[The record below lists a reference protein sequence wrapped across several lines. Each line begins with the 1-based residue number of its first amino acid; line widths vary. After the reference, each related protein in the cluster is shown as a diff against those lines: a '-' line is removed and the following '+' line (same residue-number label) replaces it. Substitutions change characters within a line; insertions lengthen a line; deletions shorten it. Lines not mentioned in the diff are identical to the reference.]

1 MPQHRSLPVPDG
13 LVGERVDVAV
23 AKLLGFSRTFAG
35 DVIERGGV
43 VVDGRVAIKSDRLS
57 ADVLLSIEWDD
68 PRAPEIVPV
77 VIADMQIVYDDDD
90 IVIVSKPPFLAAHPS
105 LGWEGDTVLGA
116 LAGAGYRIATSGPP
130 ERQGIVHRLDVGTS
144 GLMIVAKSEIAY
156 SVMKRKFKDREV
168 FKEYHALVQGEM
180 VPPSGTIDAA
190 IGRHPGSAWKFAVTH
205 DGRNAVTHFDT
216 LANYPTATLLSVGL
230 ETGRTHQIRV
240 HMAAQRHPLVG
251 DSLYGADPT
260 IAKRLELTR
269 QWLHAVRLRFDHPTT
284 GDELEIT
291 SDYAPDLV
299 HSLELLA
306 TR

>member
-1 MPQHRSLPVPDG
+1 MPQHRSRPVPDG

-23 AKLLGFSRTFAG
+23 AKLMGFSRTFAG
-35 DVIERGGV
+35 EVIERGGV
-43 VVDGRVAIKSDRLS
+43 EVDGRVATKSDRLS
-57 ADVLLSIEWDD
+57 ADVLLSIVWDD
-68 PRAPEIVPV
+68 PREPEIVPV
-77 VIADMQIVYDDDD
+77 VIADMQIVYDDAD

-144 GLMIVAKSEIAY
+144 GLMIVAKSEVAY

-180 VPPSGTIDAA
+180 VPPAGTIDAP

-205 DGRNAVTHFDT
+205 DGRNAITHFDT
-216 LANYPTATLLSVGL
+216 LANYSTATLLSVGL

-260 IAKRLELTR
+260 FAKRLELTR
-269 QWLHAVRLRFDHPTT
+269 QWLHAVRLRFNHPTT

-291 SDYAPDLV
+291 SDYAPDLA

>member
-35 DVIERGGV
+35 DVVEAGGV
-43 VVDGRVAIKSDRLS
+43 EVDGRVARKSDRLS
-57 ADVLLSIEWDD
+57 ADVVVSIVWDD
-68 PRAPEIVPV
+68 PREPEIVPV
-77 VIADMQIVYDDDD
+77 LVADMQIIYDDDD
-90 IVIVSKPPFLAAHPS
+90 IVVVSKPPFLAAHPS

-156 SVMKRKFKDREV
+156 SVMKRKFKEREV
-168 FKEYHALVQGEM
+168 VKEYHALVQGEM
-180 VPPSGTIDAA
+180 VPPEGTIDAP

-205 DGRNAVTHFDT
+205 DGRDAVTHFDT
-216 LANYPTATLLSVGL
+216 LTSYSLATLLSVGL

-251 DSLYGADPT
+251 DSLYGANPT
-260 IAKRLELTR
+260 IAARIGLTR
-269 QWLHAVRLRFDHPTT
+269 QWLHAVRLRFNHPTT
-284 GDELEIT
+284 GDELDIRC
-291 SDYAPDLV
+291 DYAPDLA

-306 TR
+306 TL

>member
-216 LANYPTATLLSVGL
+216 LANYPTATLLSVEL

>member
-180 VPPSGTIDAA
+180 VPSSGTIDAA

-291 SDYAPDLV
+291 SDYAPDLT

-306 TR
+306 IR

>member
-1 MPQHRSLPVPDG
+1 M
-13 LVGERVDVAV
+13 
-23 AKLLGFSRTFAG
+23 GFSRTFAG
-35 DVIERGGV
+35 EVIERGGV
-43 VVDGRVAIKSDRLS
+43 EVDGRVATKSDRLS
-57 ADVLLSIEWDD
+57 ADVLLSIVWDD
-68 PRAPEIVPV
+68 PREPEIVPV
-77 VIADMQIVYDDDD
+77 VIADMQIVYDDAD

-144 GLMIVAKSEIAY
+144 GLMIVAKSEVAY

-180 VPPSGTIDAA
+180 VPPAGTIDAP

-205 DGRNAVTHFDT
+205 DGRNAITHFDT
-216 LANYPTATLLSVGL
+216 LANYSTATLLSVGL

-260 IAKRLELTR
+260 FAKRLELTR
-269 QWLHAVRLRFDHPTT
+269 QWLHAVRLRFNHPTT

-291 SDYAPDLV
+291 SNYAPDLA

>member
-43 VVDGRVAIKSDRLS
+43 EVDGRVAVKSDRLS
-57 ADVLLSIEWDD
+57 ADVLLSIVWDD
-68 PRAPEIVPV
+68 PREPEIVPV

-90 IVIVSKPPFLAAHPS
+90 IVVVSKPPFLAAHPS

-144 GLMIVAKSEIAY
+144 GLMIVAKSEVAY

-180 VPPSGTIDAA
+180 VPSSGTIDAP

-205 DGRNAVTHFDT
+205 DGRNAITHFDT

-251 DSLYGADPT
+251 DSLYGANPT
-260 IAKRLELTR
+260 IATRLELTR
-269 QWLHAVRLRFDHPTT
+269 QWLHAVRLRFNHPTT

-291 SDYAPDLV
+291 SDYAPDLA

>member
-13 LVGERVDVAV
+13 LVGDRVDVAV
-23 AKLLGFSRTFAG
+23 AKLMGFSRTFAG
-35 DVIERGGV
+35 EVIERGGV
-43 VVDGRVAIKSDRLS
+43 EVDGRVATKSDRLS
-57 ADVLLSIEWDD
+57 ADVLLSIVWDD
-68 PRAPEIVPV
+68 PREPEIVPV
-77 VIADMQIVYDDDD
+77 VIADMQIIYDDAD

-180 VPPSGTIDAA
+180 VPPSGTIDAP

-205 DGRNAVTHFDT
+205 DGRNAITHFDT
-216 LANYPTATLLSVGL
+216 LANYSTATLLSVGL

-260 IAKRLELTR
+260 FAKRLELTR
-269 QWLHAVRLRFDHPTT
+269 QWLHAVRLRFNHPTT

-291 SDYAPDLV
+291 SDYAPDLA

>member
-35 DVIERGGV
+35 DVVERGGV
-43 VVDGRVAIKSDRLS
+43 EVDGRVARKSDRLS
-57 ADVLLSIEWDD
+57 PDVVLSVVWDD
-68 PRAPEIVPV
+68 PREPEIVPV
-77 VIADMQIVYDDDD
+77 LIADMQVVYDDDD

-156 SVMKRKFKDREV
+156 SVMKRKFKEREV
-168 FKEYHALVQGEM
+168 VKEYHALVQGEM
-180 VPPSGTIDAA
+180 VPPEGTIDAP

-205 DGRNAVTHFDT
+205 DGRNAITHFDT
-216 LANYPTATLLSVGL
+216 LTSYPIATLLSVGL

-251 DSLYGADPT
+251 DSLYGANPG
-260 IAKRLELTR
+260 IATRLGLTR
-269 QWLHAVRLRFDHPTT
+269 QWLHAVRLRFNHPTT

-291 SDYAPDLV
+291 SDYAPDLA

-306 TR
+306 SL

>member
-43 VVDGRVAIKSDRLS
+43 EVDGRVATKSDRLS
-57 ADVLLSIEWDD
+57 ADALLSIVWDD
-68 PRAPEIVPV
+68 PREPEIVPV
-77 VIADMQIVYDDDD
+77 VIADMQIVYDDDH
-90 IVIVSKPPFLAAHPS
+90 IVVVSKPPFLAAHPS

-180 VPPSGTIDAA
+180 VPAEGTIDAP

-205 DGRNAVTHFDT
+205 DGRHAVTHFDT
-216 LANYPTATLLSVGL
+216 LATYPTAPLLSVGL

-251 DSLYGADPT
+251 DSLYGANPI
-260 IAKRLELTR
+260 IATRLELTR
-269 QWLHAVRLRFDHPTT
+269 QWLHAVRLRFNHPAT

-291 SDYAPDLV
+291 SDYAPDLA

>member
-35 DVIERGGV
+35 NVIERGGV
-43 VVDGRVAIKSDRLS
+43 EVDGRVATKSDRLS
-57 ADVLLSIEWDD
+57 ADALLSIVWDD
-68 PRAPEIVPV
+68 PREPEIVPV

-90 IVIVSKPPFLAAHPS
+90 IVVVSKPPFLAAHPS

-180 VPPSGTIDAA
+180 VPAEGTIDAP

-205 DGRNAVTHFDT
+205 DGRHAVTHFDT
-216 LANYPTATLLSVGL
+216 LATYPTATLLSVGL

-251 DSLYGADPT
+251 DSLYGANPI
-260 IAKRLELTR
+260 IATRLELTR
-269 QWLHAVRLRFDHPTT
+269 QWLHAVRLRFNHPAT

-291 SDYAPDLV
+291 SDYAPDLA